1 MIKKCGINSL
11 KIECQLF
18 EVECE
23 AYESKNVKLALKI
36 EEVRKKLWE
45 VIKLDLKEGKINE
58 RNKNTN
64 S

>member
-1 MIKKCGINSL
+1 MWDKL
-11 KIECQLF
+11 FKIECQLF

-36 EEVRKKLWE
+36 EDVRKKLWE
-45 VIKLDLKEGKINE
+45 VIKSDLKEGKINE